1 VVELGGLGLTARPWD
16 FQTSFKPGLSPPE
29 PSSATSAYYVRLL
42 GDAIF
47 HTFDHSTDGTASVWT
62 PEAGNRYILQESGMN
77 FDGFSTD
84 GKDMVWNR
92 LEGLISTNPPYDYQK
107 KELWTAPFTTKRED
121 LKTTARRVTRA
132 RAAVSLRPWAIGCG
146 FAAMSFSDDEYT
158 KAIQVVRLSDGR
170 TWIIDNQG
178 IPNFSWGR
186 ALWITCTELFTQ
198 MNDGKSTVAR
208 IRLDSLGE
216 GQPPE

>member
-1 VVELGGLGLTARPWD
+1 
-16 FQTSFKPGLSPPE
+16 
-29 PSSATSAYYVRLL
+29 
-42 GDAIF
+42 
-47 HTFDHSTDGTASVWT
+47 
-62 PEAGNRYILQESGMN
+62 
-77 FDGFSTD
+77 
-84 GKDMVWNR
+84 
-92 LEGLISTNPPYDYQK
+92 
-107 KELWTAPFTTKRED
+107 
-121 LKTTARRVTRA
+121 
-132 RAAVSLRPWAIGCG
+132 
-146 FAAMSFSDDEYT
+146 
-158 KAIQVVRLSDGR
+158 VVRLSDGR